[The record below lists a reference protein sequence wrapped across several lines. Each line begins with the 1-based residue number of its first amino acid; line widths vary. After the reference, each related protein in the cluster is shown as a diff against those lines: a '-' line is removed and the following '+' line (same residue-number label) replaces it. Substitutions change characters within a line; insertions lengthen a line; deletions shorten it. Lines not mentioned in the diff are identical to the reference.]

1 MSEATLHAFRLHENL
16 YFIGTEAVSVHLLDT
31 EEGLV
36 LIDTGYPNMRE
47 VILENIRTLGY
58 SPEKIVAI
66 FHTHAHIDHFGCTRE
81 LVALSG
87 ATTYMSRV
95 DDEIFNGPCDLTWAK
110 ELGLEVIPPF
120 HSDVLVEDGDEFT
133 FGSTRVRCLLTPGHT
148 AGTLSFFITLPDGT
162 VAAMLGGAGFN
173 TMSTPFLSAYGLP
186 YTCRTDFL
194 ASLDRL
200 SGERCDLVLGNHP
213 GQSNT
218 LGKMWKAEEGKDVRD
233 KGEWERF
240 LTSLRRSLAD
250 IEAKDP
256 IPRGGTV

>member
-31 EEGLV
+31 EAGLV

-95 DDEIFNGPCDLTWAK
+95 DDDIFNGPCDLTWAK
-110 ELGLEVIPPF
+110 ELRLTPIPPF
-120 HSDVLVEDGDEFT
+120 RADVRIEDGDEFT

-148 AGTLSFFITLPDGT
+148 AGTISLFLTLPDGT
-162 VAAMLGGAGFN
+162 VAAMHGGIGTN
-173 TMSTPFLSAYGLP
+173 TLRSAFLLEYGLP
-186 YTCRTDFL
+186 FTSRDDL
-194 ASLDRL
+194 IASCEKLK
-200 SGERCDLVLGNHP
+200 GERVDLVIGNHP
-213 GQSNT
+213 EQADT
-218 LGKMWKAEEGKDVRD
+218 VEKMQKKENGEEILD
-233 KGEWERF
+233 KEEWGRLLSFVISWVGDLEK
-240 LTSLRRSLAD
+240 T
-250 IEAKDP
+250 DP
-256 IPRGGTV
+256 RK

>member
-66 FHTHAHIDHFGCTRE
+66 FHTHAHIDHFGSTRE
-81 LVALSG
+81 FVALSG
-87 ATTYMSRV
+87 AATYMSRV
-95 DDEIFNGPCDLTWAK
+95 DDDIFNGPCDLTWAK
-110 ELGLEVIPPF
+110 ELRLTPIPPF
-120 HSDVLVEDGDEFT
+120 RADVRIEDGDEFT

-148 AGTLSFFITLPDGT
+148 AGTISLFLTLPDGT

-173 TMSTPFLSAYGLP
+173 TMATVFLSAYGLP
-186 YTCRTDFL
+186 ATCRTDFL

-213 GQSNT
+213 HQTNT

-240 LTSLRRSLAD
+240 LTSLRRSMAD

-256 IPRGGTV
+256 IPR